1 MFPPMTKE
9 IVLKSTRVSS
19 YYIAILILQE
29 KLDRRITITNV
40 SQLLVDAYAP
50 HVEKYKSSILKIL
63 SKQGKKA
70 MMDRI
75 KKNQTT
81 FEDILMSD
89 EYFLTDF
96 DYWVLASSKLNL
108 PIVFFSGTKL
118 QMLEGNMKWLL
129 MGGDR
134 GDAFY
139 FIRSPTE
146 YLRRE
151 TRGYPAY
158 QYIYQPMKL
167 NELKG
172 FVRMLDNPLYI
183 QNMQSID
190 TYLKSYVDVA
200 EP

>member
-1 MFPPMTKE
+1 
-9 IVLKSTRVSS
+9 
-19 YYIAILILQE
+19 
-29 KLDRRITITNV
+29 
-40 SQLLVDAYAP
+40 
-50 HVEKYKSSILKIL
+50 
-63 SKQGKKA
+63 
-70 MMDRI
+70 MMDRV

-81 FEDILMSD
+81 LEDIIMSD

-108 PIVFFSGTKL
+108 PIVFFSATKL
-118 QMLEGNMKWLL
+118 HMLEGNMKWLL

-158 QYIYQPMKL
+158 QYISQPMKL

-172 FVRMLDNPLYI
+172 FTRMLDNPLYI

-190 TYLKSYVDVA
+190 TYLKSYVEVADV
-200 EP
+200 